1 MRITWNS
8 QESRFEAELTSG
20 PMWASDKDCLSAA
33 KFSCS
38 GPPIWTWFCTRST
51 ALVALRENRPQSGLT
66 ITPEALE
73 RYTALKALEAANT
86 EVKAQLDLAKK
97 ALRKEQ
103 KYQEQIAPPAE
114 HEMEH
119 GQDFDYNKVS
129 DNKPV
134 WFVPPVIPPPPTI
147 LCHVCRT
154 PVYFY
159 ERQEPSPVCL
169 DCEFPEDIR

>member
-1 MRITWNS
+1 MKISWDKTNHYFVLEFS
-8 QESRFEAELTSG
+8 ADFQ
-20 PMWASDKDCLSAA
+20 SDLAAA
-33 KFSCS
+33 KSAGFKTA
-38 GPPIWTWFCTRST
+38 GPPLWVWLSPKTEPLTK
-51 ALVALRENRPQSGLT
+51 LKENKPASGLT

-119 GQDFDYNKVS
+119 GCDFDYNKVS

-147 LCHVCRT
+147 LCHVCQT
-154 PVYFY
+154 PVYWN
-159 ERQEPSPVCL
+159 ELQEPPTCL
-169 DCEFPEDIR
+169 WCEFPENNV